1 LEAAVSYTGK
11 RVMFL
16 LLLVVGWGRPL
27 VAAEH
32 PVPLPKD
39 VQDKNCLEC
48 HDDKSKGKA
57 VHSAMQ
63 MGCSTCHNVKSDGT
77 TTTVELVAPKNE
89 LCFTCHEKS
98 KEEVLH
104 QPYEQGRCTV
114 CHSPHSS
121 DFPKQTRAA
130 GNALCLGCHAER
142 NVAGDKVALFA
153 AQEIPAA
160 EFAAIPK
167 ILPNEQAQIGHPFAS
182 HPVSGMAD
190 PTNPAQKIS
199 CLSCHDQHASS
210 QEHLIRTAKDAKTGK
225 DADICNSCH
234 QAYEAQQRA
243 ANLKKYGAA
252 EQQNQK
258 DFEDKQRRQGQEQPQ
273 TPRKGT
279 EKQ

>member
-1 LEAAVSYTGK
+1 MKLTGK

-16 LLLVVGWGRPL
+16 LLLVVAWGLPGA
-27 VAAEH
+27 AAEH

-48 HDDKSKGKA
+48 HEDKTKGKA
-57 VHSAMQ
+57 VHSAIA

-104 QPYEQGRCTV
+104 QPYEKGQCVT

-121 DFPKQTRAA
+121 DFPKQTRAE
-130 GNALCLGCHAER
+130 GNALCLACHADR
-142 NVAGDKVALFA
+142 RVTGDKVELFA
-153 AQEIPAA
+153 SQEISAQEF
-160 EFAAIPK
+160 EGIPK
-167 ILPNEQAQIGHPFAS
+167 ILPNDKAQIGHPFAS

-199 CLSCHDQHASS
+199 CMSCHEQHASS
-210 QEHLIRTAKDAKTGK
+210 QQSLIRTAKNEKNG
-225 DADICNSCH
+225 DICNACH
-234 QAYEAQQRA
+234 QAYEAQRRA
-243 ANLKKYGAA
+243 ENLKKYGTA

-258 DFEDKQRRQGQEQPQ
+258 NFEDKQRRQAQEQPAA
-273 TPRKGT
+273 PKNGPD
-279 EKQ
+279 KQ

>member
-1 LEAAVSYTGK
+1 MKLTGK

-16 LLLVVGWGRPL
+16 LLLVLAWGLPAA
-27 VAAEH
+27 AAEH

-48 HDDKSKGKA
+48 HEEKTKGKA
-57 VHSAMQ
+57 VHSAIA

-104 QPYEQGRCTV
+104 KPYEQGQCVT

-121 DFPKQTRAA
+121 DFPKQTRAE
-130 GNALCLGCHAER
+130 GNGLCLACHADR
-142 NVAGDKVALFA
+142 NVSSDKVSLFA
-153 AQEIPAA
+153 SQEISVQ
-160 EFAAIPK
+160 EFAEVPK
-167 ILPNEQAQIGHPFAS
+167 ILPNDKAQIGHPFAS

-199 CLSCHDQHASS
+199 CLSCHEQHASS
-210 QEHLIRTAKDAKTGK
+210 QQNLIRTAKSDKHG
-225 DADICNSCH
+225 DVCNGCH
-234 QAYEAQQRA
+234 QAYEAQKRA
-243 ANLKKYGAA
+243 ENLKKYGAS
-252 EQQNQK
+252 EQQNEK
-258 DFEDKQRRQGQEQPQ
+258 DFQDKQRRQAQEQPAA
-273 TPRKGT
+273 PKNGPD
-279 EKQ
+279 KQ

>member
-1 LEAAVSYTGK
+1 MKYTGK

-16 LLLVVGWGRPL
+16 LLLVLAGALPAL
-27 VAAEH
+27 AAEH

-48 HDDKSKGKA
+48 HDEKTKGKA

-77 TTTVELVAPKNE
+77 TTTVELASPKNE
-89 LCFTCHEKS
+89 LCFTCHDKS
-98 KEEVLH
+98 KEETLH
-104 QPYEQGRCTV
+104 KPYEEGQCTT

-121 DFPKQTRAA
+121 DFPKQTRAE
-130 GNALCLGCHAER
+130 GNTLCLACHAAR
-142 NVAGDKVALFA
+142 NVSGDKVPLFA
-153 AQEIPAA
+153 AQEISAQ
-160 EFAAIPK
+160 EFDAIPK
-167 ILPNEQAQIGHPFAS
+167 ILPNDKAQIGHPFAS

-199 CLSCHDQHASS
+199 CLSCHEQHASG
-210 QEHLIRTAKDAKTGK
+210 QQNLIRTAKNDKNG
-225 DADICNSCH
+225 DICNACH
-234 QAYEAQQRA
+234 QAYEAQQKA
-243 ANLKKYGAA
+243 ENLKKYGAA

-258 DFEDKQRRQGQEQPQ
+258 NFEEQQRRQGQDRPQ
-273 TPRKGT
+273 APKKGT

>member
-1 LEAAVSYTGK
+1 MKITGK

-16 LLLVVGWGRPL
+16 LLLVLAWGTPA

-48 HDDKSKGKA
+48 HEDKTKGKA
-57 VHSAMQ
+57 VHSAIQ

-77 TTTVELVAPKNE
+77 TTTVELVSPKNE

-104 QPYEQGRCTV
+104 KPYEQGQCTS
-114 CHSPHSS
+114 CHDPHAS
-121 DFPKQTRAA
+121 DFAKQTRAE
-130 GNALCLGCHAER
+130 GNALCLACHADR
-142 NVAGDKVALFA
+142 TVSGDKVKLFES
-153 AQEIPAA
+153 QEIPAQ
-160 EFAAIPK
+160 EFAEIPK
-167 ILPNEQAQIGHPFAS
+167 ILPNDKAQIGHPFAS

-199 CLSCHDQHASS
+199 CLSCHEQHASS
-210 QEHLIRTAKDAKTGK
+210 QQSMIRTAKNEKNG
-225 DADICNSCH
+225 DICNACH

-243 ANLKKYGAA
+243 ASLKKYGAA
-252 EQQNQK
+252 EEQNQK
-258 DFEDKQRRQGQEQPQ
+258 DFQDKQRRQAQEQPAA
-273 TPRKGT
+273 PKNGPD
-279 EKQ
+279 KQ

>member
-1 LEAAVSYTGK
+1 MKYTGK

-16 LLLVVGWGRPL
+16 LLLVLAWGLPA

-48 HDDKSKGKA
+48 HDDKTKGKA

-77 TTTVELVAPKNE
+77 TTTVELVSPKNE

-104 QPYEQGRCTV
+104 QPYEKGQCVT

-121 DFPKQTRAA
+121 DFAKQTRAE
-130 GNALCLGCHAER
+130 GNALCLACHADR
-142 NVAGDKVALFA
+142 KVTGDKVTLFA
-153 AQEIPAA
+153 SQEISAQEFA
-160 EFAAIPK
+160 EAPK
-167 ILPNEQAQIGHPFAS
+167 VLPNEKAIAGHPWAG
-182 HPVSGMAD
+182 HPVGGMPD
-190 PTNPAQKIS
+190 PTNPAQKMS
-199 CLSCHDQHASS
+199 CLSCHTQHASD
-210 QEHLIRTAKDAKTGK
+210 QQYLVRTVQAAKGEKN
-225 DADICNSCH
+225 ADLCNTCH

-243 ANLKKYGAA
+243 QNLKKYGAIE
-252 EQQNQK
+252 EQNRK
-258 DFEDKQRRQGQEQPQ
+258 DLQDKQRRQVQDRPPEPKNGSD
-273 TPRKGT
+273 
-279 EKQ
+279 KQ

>member
-1 LEAAVSYTGK
+1 MKVTGK
-11 RVMFL
+11 RAMFL
-16 LLLVVGWGRPL
+16 LLLVLAWGLPAL
-27 VAAEH
+27 AAEH

-48 HDDKSKGKA
+48 HDDKTKGKA

-63 MGCSTCHNVKSDGT
+63 MGCSACHNVKSDGT
-77 TTTVELVAPKNE
+77 TTTVELAAPKNQ
-89 LCFTCHEKS
+89 LCFTCHDKS
-98 KEEVLH
+98 KEETLH
-104 QPYEQGRCTV
+104 KPYEEGQCTT

-121 DFPKQTRAA
+121 DFAKQTRAE
-130 GNALCLGCHAER
+130 GNALCLACHAVR
-142 NVAGDKVALFA
+142 NVSGEKVTLFA
-153 AQEIPAA
+153 AQEIPAQ
-160 EFAAIPK
+160 EFEEAPK

-190 PTNPAQKIS
+190 PTNPGQKIS
-199 CLSCHDQHASS
+199 CLSCHEQHASS
-210 QEHLIRTAKDAKTGK
+210 QQSLIRIAKNEKNG
-225 DADICNSCH
+225 DICNACH

-258 DFEDKQRRQGQEQPQ
+258 DFEDKQRRQAQEQPQ
-273 TPRKGT
+273 APKKGT

>member
-1 LEAAVSYTGK
+1 MKYTGK

-16 LLLVVGWGRPL
+16 LLLVLTGALPAL
-27 VAAEH
+27 AAEH

-48 HDDKSKGKA
+48 HDEKTKGKA

-63 MGCSTCHNVKSDGT
+63 MGCSACHNVKSDGT
-77 TTTVELVAPKNE
+77 TTTVELAAPKNQ
-89 LCFTCHEKS
+89 LCFTCHDKS

-104 QPYEQGRCTV
+104 KPYEEGQCTT

-121 DFPKQTRAA
+121 DFPKQTRAE
-130 GNALCLGCHAER
+130 GNTLCLACHAAR
-142 NVAGDKVALFA
+142 TVSGDKVTLFA
-153 AQEIPAA
+153 AQEISAQ
-160 EFAAIPK
+160 EFDAIPK
-167 ILPNEQAQIGHPFAS
+167 ILPNDKAQIGHPFAS

-210 QEHLIRTAKDAKTGK
+210 QQNLIRDVKDAKTGK
-225 DADICNSCH
+225 NGDICNACH
-234 QAYEAQQRA
+234 QAYEAQQRS

-258 DFEDKQRRQGQEQPQ
+258 DFEDKQKRQGQEQPQ
-273 TPRKGT
+273 APKKGT
-279 EKQ
+279 DKQ